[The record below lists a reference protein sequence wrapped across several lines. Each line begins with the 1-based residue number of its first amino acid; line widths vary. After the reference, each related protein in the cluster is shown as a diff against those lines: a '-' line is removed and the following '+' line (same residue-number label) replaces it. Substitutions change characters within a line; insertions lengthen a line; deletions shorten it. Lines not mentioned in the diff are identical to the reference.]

1 MKLQIQFI
9 IIIIATLGGL
19 VRRRDLATL
28 YRDLG
33 ALSAMII
40 IKWLQLHSSRCYNLR
55 STSTG
60 DSYAALR
67 WVILP

>member
-28 YRDLG
+28 FED
-33 ALSAMII
+33 SAREFEGMLIG
-40 IKWLQLHSSRCYNLR
+40 KN
-55 STSTG
+55 
-60 DSYAALR
+60 ALR
-67 WVILP
+67 HYVGGKEAGKVNS